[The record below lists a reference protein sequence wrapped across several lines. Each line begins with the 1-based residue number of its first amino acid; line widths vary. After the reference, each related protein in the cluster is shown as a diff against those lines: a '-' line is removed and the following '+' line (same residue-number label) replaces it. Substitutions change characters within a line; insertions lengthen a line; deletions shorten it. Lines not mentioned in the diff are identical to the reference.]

1 MIPESFIQELL
12 NRVDVVEVVD
22 RKVQLKKAGA
32 NFVACCPFHKEKTPS
47 FSVSPSKQ
55 FYHCF
60 GCGAHGSAISFLIEY
75 DGMTFVEAV
84 NELANTAGLK
94 VPNEQ
99 NVGTKEVKNNQKL
112 EQVMQSTNI
121 FFQKQLR
128 QSNKA
133 IAYLKERGLTGQI
146 AKEFAIGYAPEGWS
160 NLEKNLT
167 NYDTEDLIKAGLI
180 QKNEQGKFYD
190 RFRDRIMFPI
200 INEKG
205 VVIGFGGRVIN
216 PEDTP
221 KYYNSPET
229 PLFQKSF
236 ELYGLI
242 NARKA
247 IRTENYVLVVEGY
260 MDVAALAQH
269 DIRNVV
275 ATLGTATTQ
284 FHIKKLMRYTQEIVF
299 CFDGDQA
306 GKEAAWRALNNALEA
321 LNDNLNLKFL
331 FLPDNHDPDSYVR
344 ENSKDA
350 FTKMVD
356 AALPFSEYL
365 IKYLTEKNNLA
376 SQEKKVKFLNEVE
389 PILKKINASKL
400 KLLIRKK
407 IAALLD
413 LDTADMNQIFGHER
427 ASKGNV
433 QKNNFLLNRSQKR
446 KFCLLMLLEP
456 NAIKQDDAVLFSTDE
471 LDDQLGKAIVL
482 IAGGLEEKRTAN
494 IMYALE
500 SRFDADV
507 IRELN
512 QQLASF
518 DMNLDY
524 HEELVAL
531 SLSLHKKGSSK
542 TNLSKLDLL
551 KEKSI
556 SALSA
561 EERSFLKN
569 MRKKK

>member
-344 ENSKDA
+344 ENSKEA

-500 SRFDADV
+500 SRFDGDV

-551 KEKSI
+551 KETSI

-561 EERSFLKN
+561 EERSFLQN

>member
-344 ENSKDA
+344 ENSKEA

-446 KFCLLMLLEP
+446 KFSLLMLLEP

-561 EERSFLKN
+561 EERSFLQN

>member
-133 IAYLKERGLTGQI
+133 ITYLKERGLTGQI

-344 ENSKDA
+344 ENSKEA

-456 NAIKQDDAVLFSTDE
+456 NAIKQDDAVLFVSDE
-471 LDDQLGKAIVL
+471 LDDQLGKAIIL
-482 IAGGLEEKRTAN
+482 IASSLEEKRTAS

-561 EERSFLKN
+561 EERSFLQN

>member
-216 PEDTP
+216 LEDTP

-299 CFDGDQA
+299 CFDGDHA

-344 ENSKDA
+344 ENPKEA

-456 NAIKQDDAVLFSTDE
+456 NAIKQDDAVLFVTDE

-561 EERSFLKN
+561 EERSFLQN

>member
-22 RKVQLKKAGA
+22 KKVQLKKAGA

-84 NELANTAGLK
+84 NELANAAGLK

-99 NVGTKEVKNNQKL
+99 TINPKAVKEHQKL
-112 EQVMQSTNI
+112 EQVMQSANI

-128 QSNKA
+128 QSKKA
-133 IAYLKERGLTGQI
+133 IDYLKARGLTGEI
-146 AKEFAIGYAPEGWS
+146 AKEFGIGYAPEGWA
-160 NLEKNLT
+160 NLEKHIPNC
-167 NYDTEDLIKAGLI
+167 DTSDLINAGLA
-180 QKNEQGKFYD
+180 QKNEQGKLYD
-190 RFRDRIMFPI
+190 RFRDRIIFPI
-200 INEKG
+200 INEKKE
-205 VVIGFGGRVIN
+205 VIGFGGRVIN

-229 PLFQKSF
+229 PLFQKSY

-247 IRTENYVLVVEGY
+247 IREKNYVLVVEGY
-260 MDVAALAQH
+260 MDVVALAQH
-269 DIRNVV
+269 GVKNAV

-284 FHIKKLMRYTQEIVF
+284 FHIKKLMRYTQEVVF
-299 CFDGDQA
+299 CFDGDHA

-331 FLPDNHDPDSYVR
+331 FLPNNHDPDSYIR
-344 ENSKDA
+344 EHSNEN
-350 FTKMVD
+350 FEEMVE
-356 AALPFSEYL
+356 ASLPFSEYL
-365 IKYLTEKNNLA
+365 IKYLTQNNDLS
-376 SQEKKVKFLNEVE
+376 SQEKKVKLLNEVE

-400 KLLIRKK
+400 KLLLRKK
-407 IAALLD
+407 IATLLE
-413 LDTADMNQIFGHER
+413 LNSQDMNQIFGAATNNK
-427 ASKGNV
+427 ASV
-433 QKNNFLLNRSQKR
+433 QKNIFLANRSQKR

-456 NAIKQDDAVLFSTDE
+456 SSIRQEDSILFDSDSLDDE
-471 LDDQLGKAIVL
+471 LGRAIIGIAKDLG
-482 IAGGLEEKRTAN
+482 EKRTAN
-494 IMYALE
+494 IMFGLE
-500 SRFDADV
+500 SRFDKNV
-507 IRELN
+507 ISEIN
-512 QQLASF
+512 HQLGSF
-518 DMNLDY
+518 DMNLDLK
-524 HEELVAL
+524 EELAAL
-531 SLSLHKKGSSK
+531 SLNLQQKGSSK
-542 TNLSKLDLL
+542 TNLSKLNLL
-551 KEKSI
+551 KGKSI
-556 SALSA
+556 SSLTA
-561 EERSFLKN
+561 EERNFLQN

>member
-167 NYDTEDLIKAGLI
+167 NYNTEDLIKAGLI

-344 ENSKDA
+344 ENSKEA

-500 SRFDADV
+500 SRFDGDV

-561 EERSFLKN
+561 EERSFLQN

>member
-344 ENSKDA
+344 ENSKEA

-365 IKYLTEKNNLA
+365 IKYLTEKNNLV

-456 NAIKQDDAVLFSTDE
+456 NAIKQDDAVLFVTDE

-500 SRFDADV
+500 SRFDGDV

-561 EERSFLKN
+561 EERSFLQN

>member
-344 ENSKDA
+344 ENSKEA

-413 LDTADMNQIFGHER
+413 LDTADMNQIFGHEL

-561 EERSFLKN
+561 EERSFLQN

>member
-133 IAYLKERGLTGQI
+133 ITYLKERGLTGQI

-561 EERSFLKN
+561 EERSFLQN

>member
-344 ENSKDA
+344 ENPKEA

-561 EERSFLKN
+561 EERSFLQN

>member
-190 RFRDRIMFPI
+190 RFRYRIMFPI

-260 MDVAALAQH
+260 MDVAAIAQH

-344 ENSKDA
+344 ENSKEA

-456 NAIKQDDAVLFSTDE
+456 NAIKQDDAVLFVTDE

-561 EERSFLKN
+561 EERSFLQN

>member
-344 ENSKDA
+344 ENQKEA

-561 EERSFLKN
+561 EERSFLQN

>member
-344 ENSKDA
+344 ENSKEA

-456 NAIKQDDAVLFSTDE
+456 NAIKQDDAVLFVSDE
-471 LDDQLGKAIVL
+471 LDDQLGKAIIL
-482 IAGGLEEKRTAN
+482 IASSLEEKRTAS

-561 EERSFLKN
+561 EERSFLQN

>member
-344 ENSKDA
+344 ENSKEA

-356 AALPFSEYL
+356 AALPFSEYS

-561 EERSFLKN
+561 EERSFLQN

>member
-22 RKVQLKKAGA
+22 RKVLLKKAGA
-32 NFVACCPFHKEKTPS
+32 NIVACCPFHKEKTPS

-190 RFRDRIMFPI
+190 RFRDRILFPI

-344 ENSKDA
+344 ENSKEA

-456 NAIKQDDAVLFSTDE
+456 NAIKQDDAVLFVTDE

-561 EERSFLKN
+561 EERSFLQN

>member
-22 RKVQLKKAGA
+22 KKVQLKKAGA

-84 NELANTAGLK
+84 NELANAAGLK

-99 NVGTKEVKNNQKL
+99 TINPKAVKEHQKL
-112 EQVMQSTNI
+112 EQVMQSANI

-128 QSNKA
+128 QSKKA
-133 IAYLKERGLTGQI
+133 IDYLKARGLTGEI
-146 AKEFAIGYAPEGWS
+146 AKEFGIGYAPEGWA
-160 NLEKNLT
+160 NLEKHIPNC
-167 NYDTEDLIKAGLI
+167 DTSDLINAGLA
-180 QKNEQGKFYD
+180 QKNEQGKLYD
-190 RFRDRIMFPI
+190 RFRDRIIFPI
-200 INEKG
+200 INEKKE
-205 VVIGFGGRVIN
+205 VIGFGGRVIN

-229 PLFQKSF
+229 PLFQKSY

-247 IRTENYVLVVEGY
+247 IREKNYVLVVEGY
-260 MDVAALAQH
+260 MDVVALAQH
-269 DIRNVV
+269 GVKNAV

-284 FHIKKLMRYTQEIVF
+284 FHIKKLMRYTQEVVF
-299 CFDGDQA
+299 CFDGDHA

-331 FLPDNHDPDSYVR
+331 FLPNNHDPDSYIR
-344 ENSKDA
+344 EHSNEN
-350 FTKMVD
+350 FEEMVE
-356 AALPFSEYL
+356 ASLPFSEYL
-365 IKYLTEKNNLA
+365 IKYLTQNNDLS
-376 SQEKKVKFLNEVE
+376 SQEKKVKLLNEVE

-400 KLLIRKK
+400 KLLLRKK
-407 IAALLD
+407 IATLLE
-413 LDTADMNQIFGHER
+413 LNSQDMNQIFGAATSSK
-427 ASKGNV
+427 ASV
-433 QKNNFLLNRSQKR
+433 QKNIFLANRSQKR

-456 NAIKQDDAVLFSTDE
+456 SSIRQEDSILFDSDSLDDE
-471 LDDQLGKAIVL
+471 LGRAIIGIAKDLG
-482 IAGGLEEKRTAN
+482 EKRTAN
-494 IMYALE
+494 IMFGLE
-500 SRFDADV
+500 SRFDKNV
-507 IRELN
+507 ISEIN
-512 QQLASF
+512 HQLGSF
-518 DMNLDY
+518 DMNLDLK
-524 HEELVAL
+524 EELAAL
-531 SLSLHKKGSSK
+531 SLNLQQKGSSK
-542 TNLSKLDLL
+542 TNLSKLNLL
-551 KEKSI
+551 KGKSI
-556 SALSA
+556 SSLTA
-561 EERSFLKN
+561 EERNFLQN

>member
-167 NYDTEDLIKAGLI
+167 NYNTEDLIKAGLI

-205 VVIGFGGRVIN
+205 AVIGFGGRVIN

-344 ENSKDA
+344 EYSKEA

-456 NAIKQDDAVLFSTDE
+456 NAIKQDDAVLFVSDE
-471 LDDQLGKAIVL
+471 LDDQLGKAIIL
-482 IAGGLEEKRTAN
+482 IASSLEEKRTAS

-561 EERSFLKN
+561 EERSFLQN

>member
-22 RKVQLKKAGA
+22 KKVQLKKAGA

-84 NELANTAGLK
+84 NELANAAGLK

-99 NVGTKEVKNNQKL
+99 TINPKAVKEHQKL
-112 EQVMQSTNI
+112 EKVMQSANI

-128 QSNKA
+128 QSKKA
-133 IAYLKERGLTGQI
+133 IDYLKARGLTGEI
-146 AKEFAIGYAPEGWS
+146 AKEFGIGYAPEGWA
-160 NLEKNLT
+160 NLEKHIPNC
-167 NYDTEDLIKAGLI
+167 DTSDLINAGLA
-180 QKNEQGKFYD
+180 QKNEQGKLYD
-190 RFRDRIMFPI
+190 RFRDRIIFPI
-200 INEKG
+200 INEKKE
-205 VVIGFGGRVIN
+205 VIGFGGRVIN

-229 PLFQKSF
+229 PLFQKSY

-247 IRTENYVLVVEGY
+247 IREKNYVLVVEGY
-260 MDVAALAQH
+260 MDVVALAQH
-269 DIRNVV
+269 GVKNAV

-284 FHIKKLMRYTQEIVF
+284 FHIKKLMRYTQEVVF
-299 CFDGDQA
+299 CFDGDHA

-331 FLPDNHDPDSYVR
+331 FLPNNHDPDSYIR
-344 ENSKDA
+344 EHSKEN
-350 FTKMVD
+350 FEEMVE
-356 AALPFSEYL
+356 ASLPFSEYL
-365 IKYLTEKNNLA
+365 IKYLTQNNDLS
-376 SQEKKVKFLNEVE
+376 SQEKKVKLLNEVE

-400 KLLIRKK
+400 KLLLRKK
-407 IAALLD
+407 IATLLE
-413 LDTADMNQIFGHER
+413 LNSQDMNQIFGAATSNK
-427 ASKGNV
+427 ASV
-433 QKNNFLLNRSQKR
+433 QKNIFLANRSQKR

-456 NAIKQDDAVLFSTDE
+456 SSIRQEDSILFDSDSLDDE
-471 LDDQLGKAIVL
+471 LGRAIIGIAKDLG
-482 IAGGLEEKRTAN
+482 EKRTAN
-494 IMYALE
+494 IMFGLE
-500 SRFDADV
+500 SRFDKNV
-507 IRELN
+507 ISEIN
-512 QQLASF
+512 HQLGSF
-518 DMNLDY
+518 DMNLDLK
-524 HEELVAL
+524 EELAAL
-531 SLSLHKKGSSK
+531 SLNLQQKGSSK
-542 TNLSKLDLL
+542 TNLSKLNLL
-551 KEKSI
+551 KGKSI
-556 SALSA
+556 SSLSA
-561 EERSFLKN
+561 EERNFLQN

>member
-75 DGMTFVEAV
+75 DGMTFLEAV

-344 ENSKDA
+344 ENSKEA

-365 IKYLTEKNNLA
+365 IKYLTERNNLA

-561 EERSFLKN
+561 EERSFLQN

>member
-99 NVGTKEVKNNQKL
+99 NVGTKEGKNNQKL

-344 ENSKDA
+344 ENSKEA

-456 NAIKQDDAVLFSTDE
+456 NAIKQDDAVLFVTDE

-561 EERSFLKN
+561 EERSFLQN

>member
-247 IRTENYVLVVEGY
+247 IRAENYVLVVEGY

-344 ENSKDA
+344 ENSKEA

-561 EERSFLKN
+561 EERSFLQN